1 MNVTGSTQK
10 LFQTTTAGGAFPKA
24 PPPVQGG
31 QAGQEGQDD
40 EKLRA
45 AFQSFVGQTL
55 FGQMLKAMRKTQNKP
70 AYFHGG
76 QTEEI
81 FRQQL
86 DQVLAEKL
94 SDASGDK
101 LSGPMFDLFT
111 MKRM

>member
-1 MNVTGSTQK
+1 MNVAGSTEK
-10 LFQTTTAGGAFPKA
+10 LFQTITAGGAFPKT

-55 FGQMLKAMRKTQNKP
+55 FGQMLKSMRKTQNEP

-76 QTEEI
+76 RAEEI
-81 FRQQL
+81 FREQL

-94 SDASGDK
+94 SDASGDQ